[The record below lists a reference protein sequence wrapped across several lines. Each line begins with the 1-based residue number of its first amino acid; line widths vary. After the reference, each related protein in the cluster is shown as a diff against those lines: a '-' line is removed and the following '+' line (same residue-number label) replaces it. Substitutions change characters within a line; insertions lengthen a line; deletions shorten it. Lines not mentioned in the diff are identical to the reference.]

1 VIHNINIWTV
11 QWIEIDKT
19 GAEAV
24 IVELHL
30 SYESAKSRVDE
41 LFNITSAELEAIRG
55 YATNLIS
62 SSISISAFFI
72 TPSLHDEP

>member
-1 VIHNINIWTV
+1 MHNINIWTV
-11 QWIEIDKT
+11 QWIEMDST
-19 GAEAV
+19 GVEV
-24 IVELHL
+24 PIVEIHL

-41 LFNITSAELEAIRG
+41 LFNVTSAELEAIRG
-55 YATNLIS
+55 YKTNLIN